1 MKVKLTVITIL
12 ISITGLHAQTE
23 NFKHFEVNA
32 SVNFWTP
39 SALHFSAAD
48 NVTQYSYP
56 DGTYLSEGGL
66 SGYGTSLAPGINIK
80 YYFENNFGLS
90 LGFYMVHMDKE
101 LSIAETDT
109 TYANYENIADI
120 PNFTLGITG
129 KVMASES
136 IEIFYEAGIDFVSGY
151 GLEMQ
156 YSDENSD
163 PPDMNADGLALGV
176 YAKTG
181 ANFKLFSSFYFNT
194 SLMYSFI
201 PTEIEYTNSEG
212 SAKTNLS
219 SNLGGFG
226 LETGISFHF

>member
-1 MKVKLTVITIL
+1 MKIKLTVITIL
-12 ISITGLHAQTE
+12 ISIAGLHAQTK
-23 NFKHFEVNA
+23 NFKHFEISA

-39 SALHFSAAD
+39 SALHFKATD

-56 DGTYLSEGGL
+56 NGTYLTEGAL

-90 LGFYMVHMDKE
+90 LGFFMVHMDKE
-101 LSIAETDT
+101 LSITETDST
-109 TYANYENIADI
+109 HANYENIADI

-129 KVMASES
+129 RFTPSES
-136 IEIFYEAGIDFVSGY
+136 LEIFYEAGIDFVSGY

-156 YSDENSD
+156 YSDESSD
-163 PPDMNADGLALGV
+163 PPDMNADDIAIGV

-181 ANFKLFSSFYFNT
+181 ANFKLFNSFYLST
-194 SLMYSFI
+194 SLLYNFI

-212 SAKTNLS
+212 SAKINLS
-219 SNLGGFG
+219 TNLGGFG
-226 LETGISFHF
+226 LEAGLSFHF